1 MAQYG
6 LDDNKFHS
14 LVMAVRRGDNEFI
27 NKNIH
32 ILEKNN
38 TNISRVIIEAIKV
51 NNLKIIET
59 LYDMVDEN
67 ANFLEGIT
75 NIGLVRAA
83 EAGRIKMVKYFVSKG
98 ADIHFRMDWAL
109 KGAINYSIGQGSVNN
124 DIIKYLI
131 EKGADIFVNNGTLF
145 RHALLFDE
153 LNFFIY
159 LYSKRNEHLTSNN
172 NLIQRFVIETKK
184 LRYIK
189 NFVEKYPDDVD
200 LDVLLQLAVKYRCS
214 LDIIKYL
221 TKKGANIFSLREYGG
236 DGFTELI
243 DEEYVISKSAICVA
257 IQTRQDKVVRFF
269 TEKVIIPNRYSVENF
284 FRMDIG
290 SLLDRIVDIAER
302 SFPQMARYFDDPML
316 HAFTRRHRR
325 NVGVRQLEDADPFLA
340 QTMGIIQD
348 FVPDEPAPGQFY

>member
-38 TNISRVIIEAIKV
+38 TNISRVMMEAIKV
-51 NNLKIIET
+51 DNLQIIER

-67 ANFLEGIT
+67 ANFFGT

-109 KGAINYSIGQGSVNN
+109 MGAINYSIGQRSVNN
-124 DIIKYLI
+124 DIINYLI
-131 EKGADIFVNNGTLF
+131 EQGADIFVNNGTLF
-145 RHALLFDE
+145 KHALLFDE
-153 LNFFIY
+153 LKFFNY

-172 NLIQRFVIETKK
+172 NLIQKYVIETRK
-184 LRYIK
+184 LKYIK
-189 NFVEKYPDDVD
+189 NLVEKYPGDVNLD
-200 LDVLLQLAVKYRCS
+200 LLLKIAVKHRCS
-214 LDIIKYL
+214 LNIIKYL
-221 TKKGANIFSLREYGG
+221 TQKGADIFSIREYGFG
-236 DGFTELI
+236 DGFT
-243 DEEYVISKSAICVA
+243 DYYNEEYVISNSAICIA
-257 IQTRQDKVVRFF
+257 LSTRQDKVVRFF
-269 TEKVIIPNRYSVENF
+269 TEKIIIPNQYSIEEF
-284 FRMDIG
+284 FGMNIDSVLG
-290 SLLDRIVDIAER
+290 HIVNVAER
-302 SFPQMARYFDDPML
+302 SFPQMARYFDNPML
-316 HAFTRRHRR
+316 HAFTRRHTRD
-325 NVGVRQLEDADPFLA
+325 VGVRQLEDVDPFLA

-348 FVPDEPAPGQFY
+348 FLPDEPAPGQFY